1 MTDKKTDRRVRK
13 TRTLLQQSLIRLM
26 EEKELQD
33 ISVKELADLADINRG
48 TFYLHYTDIYDMLHK
63 IEDELFIEFND
74 ILDRNLDRGAQLATH
89 RTVLAE
95 VFSFLERH
103 RDMARVMMGPHGD
116 STFINGLRNLVTER
130 LKRLVAGEESRG
142 EYYYSFIVSGYVGVI
157 ETWLKSPHPLPAEEM
172 AELCSHMMS
181 LATETKT
188 PEGT

>member
-1 MTDKKTDRRVRK
+1 MNDNKTDDKKTDRRIRK
-13 TRTLLQQSLIRLM
+13 TRSLLQQSLIQLM

-63 IEDELFIEFND
+63 IEDELFKEFND
-74 ILDRNLDRGAQLATH
+74 ILDRNPDKNAQLATH

-103 RDMARVMMGPHGD
+103 YDLARVMIGPHGD
-116 STFINGLRNLVTER
+116 SAFVNGLKNLVTER
-130 LKRLVAGEESRG
+130 LRRLASDEEPRG

-157 ETWLKSPHPLPAEEM
+157 ETWLTSPRPLPAEEM
-172 AELCSHMMS
+172 AELCCHMMS
-181 LATETKT
+181 LTL
-188 PEGT
+188 